1 MVFPDWTDNPYLN
14 LLALE
19 ARARGHRV
27 TGVTMA
33 RTLMSRAERLGAGD
47 VLHVHW
53 TSPILQKAET
63 ERDARAAFEEFRS
76 LVQRLSDRGA
86 HLVWT
91 IHNRLPHE
99 LAHRE
104 LEVDLYRLLAE
115 HAAVIHV
122 MAPQTARV
130 LEGITQLPEERVRVI
145 PHPSFAGVYGVPES
159 SDEARR
165 RLGIDPARPT
175 VLFLG
180 QMRPYKGLNT
190 LLDAMDVLAKEQ
202 GDSAP
207 TLLLAGAADEET
219 RIELEARM
227 PRGLSVV
234 SDYRF
239 IDDAE
244 LPSWFGAADLAV
256 FPYRA
261 ILNSGSVHLSAAF
274 RVPCVVPGEDHLRE
288 MYADQPWVGFF
299 DLEDPARSL
308 AATIRSALAG
318 TPVDRSEFDAFNE
331 SRTPWRTAVEYAD
344 AIDALPAGSRRRH

>member
-27 TGVTMA
+27 TGVTMLS
-33 RTLMSRAERLGAGD
+33 TLISRAERLGAGD

-53 TSPILQKAET
+53 TSPILQKAED
-63 ERDARAAFEEFRS
+63 EVDARSAFEDFRS
-76 LVQRLSDRGA
+76 LLQRLSDRGA

-99 LAHRE
+99 LVHRD

-115 HAAVIHV
+115 HAELIHV
-122 MAPQTARV
+122 MAPQTPRM
-130 LEGITQLPEERVRVI
+130 LEGITHLPDERIRVI
-145 PHPSFAGVYGVPES
+145 PHPSFAGVYGAPEPP
-159 SDEARR
+159 DEARR
-165 RLGIDPARPT
+165 RLGIESDRPT

-190 LLDAMDVLAKEQ
+190 LLDAMDLLVKEQ
-202 GDSAP
+202 GDGAP
-207 TLLLAGAADEET
+207 ILLLAGAADEET
-219 RIELEARM
+219 RVELEARM
-227 PRGLSVV
+227 PRGLDVV

-244 LPSWFGAADLAV
+244 LPTWFGASDLAV

-261 ILNSGSVHLSAAF
+261 ILNSGSVHLAAAF
-274 RVPCVVPGEDHLRE
+274 RVPCIVPGEPHLRE
-288 MYADQPWVGFF
+288 MYGDQSWVGFF
-299 DLEDPARSL
+299 DLEDTVASL
-308 AATIRSALAG
+308 ASAIRSALADG
-318 TPVDRSEFDAFNE
+318 PSDRSEFDAFNE
-331 SRTPWRTAVEYAD
+331 SRTPWRTAVAYAD
-344 AIDALPAGSRRRH
+344 AIEALPRGARR